1 MHPSMFNLRVPLEAR
16 DEVFLM
22 NTLTDAQLV
31 VSSDVAELLDR
42 AAKGDLAPGSGVSG
56 EEQQALDVLWENGFL
71 IENRDADRHAL
82 DKFFNSVWNSNAEL
96 HVTVLT

>member
-1 MHPSMFNLRVPLEAR
+1 MQASMFNLRVPLPER

-42 AAKGDLAPGSGVSG
+42 CAGSDELNSFGDD
-56 EEQQALDVLWENGFL
+56 ERQAV
-71 IENRDADRHAL
+71 
-82 DKFFNSVWNSNAEL
+82 
-96 HVTVLT
+96 